1 MQKDPIVK
9 ETPIFYCNAQYM
21 MRDGIFI
28 GRSTGKR
35 SRERS
40 LEEASQILQ
49 KIPKEALHSLQS
61 AALCQLVQLLLALQL
76 EAVTVSS
83 ACRKL
88 NQVISTITLT

>member
-1 MQKDPIVK
+1 
-9 ETPIFYCNAQYM
+9 M

-40 LEEASQILQ
+40 LEEALQILQ

-61 AALCQLVQLLLALQL
+61 AALHQFAQLLLALQL
-76 EAVTVSS
+76 EAVTISS

-88 NQVISTITLT
+88 DQVISTFTLIGHHFFYSCLLVSLKTTPS